1 MNQFAPLEE
10 SKHAEVKDNEIL
22 KSAEAARD
30 EGDFAGAADLYAQYL
45 KKTPGNFE
53 VLLKFGNCCRK
64 ARRLEEAE
72 AAYRNAIA
80 LQPDNYDIH
89 LNYGRLL
96 RQIGRTDEAIT
107 SFQKS
112 YALAP
117 RHRAA
122 RAELDALGH
131 RPERNVFFLDI
142 FDLITYLRA
151 HRTVTGIQRVVSAI
165 LLAEPS
171 PSDSSLGIEYCTLNA
186 STGKLLVFD
195 PNNLIKIVQYALS
208 GATDRTTLDPMLNDV
223 VDTAR
228 EATPSA
234 GDVYVIMGAFW
245 IVQDYGAMLI
255 KLRNQGV
262 ITATYIYD
270 LIPITHPQ
278 YVLNSTRAEVAER
291 FIDVLVVCDFFLTIS
306 EFVAKELRELL
317 KNELNTEKPVRA
329 VPLAHALPKVA
340 RGLVRATGP
349 KAKNAPEK
357 YVLCVCTLEGRK
369 NHLLLFDVWSRL
381 IRKHGSV
388 RVPGLVLV
396 GKWGWK
402 IEEFQSVCEKEN
414 FLDQLILIR
423 TNVSDEELTGLYD
436 NALFTVFPSF
446 VEGWGLP
453 VGESLAFGRPCAASN
468 ASSIPEVGGEFAEYF
483 DPNDKFGA
491 FTKIERMIFDD
502 GHRKALEERIH
513 REFKPRTWNEV
524 ADNLLRTIEEIREN
538 LVSRP
543 ELHTEPLVAPT
554 EAELH
559 ELTAKAIAA
568 PSGVSWIKKALRLI
582 RGPGWHPLEEW
593 GCWSRAS
600 RPTLFM
606 SLGKEAASQPF
617 TIYLQLR
624 SRPGAGERSFRIVDS
639 HESAIHYTGLKESP
653 IWVKGAAMSD
663 ERGVIEITVDG
674 GDEARWPDPP
684 RNGDGRKL
692 YFGLSGFGYHR
703 AGDVEARL
711 NIIESML
718 RLNRTIL

>member
-22 KSAEAARD
+22 KSAEAARE
-30 EGDFAGAADLYAQYL
+30 EGDFAGAADLYAHYL

-171 PSDSSLGIEYCTLNA
+171 PLDSSLGIEYCTLNA

-195 PNNLIKIVQYALS
+195 PNSLMKIVQYALS

-255 KLRNQGV
+255 KLRKFRESLQQH
-262 ITATYIYD
+262 I
-270 LIPITHPQ
+270 
-278 YVLNSTRAEVAER
+278 
-291 FIDVLVVCDFFLTIS
+291 FTIS
-306 EFVAKELRELL
+306 
-317 KNELNTEKPVRA
+317 
-329 VPLAHALPKVA
+329 
-340 RGLVRATGP
+340 
-349 KAKNAPEK
+349 
-357 YVLCVCTLEGRK
+357 
-369 NHLLLFDVWSRL
+369 
-381 IRKHGSV
+381 
-388 RVPGLVLV
+388 
-396 GKWGWK
+396 
-402 IEEFQSVCEKEN
+402 
-414 FLDQLILIR
+414 FLSPI
-423 TNVSDEELTGLYD
+423 
-436 NALFTVFPSF
+436 PSM
-446 VEGWGLP
+446 
-453 VGESLAFGRPCAASN
+453 
-468 ASSIPEVGGEFAEYF
+468 SSIPPV
-483 DPNDKFGA
+483 
-491 FTKIERMIFDD
+491 
-502 GHRKALEERIH
+502 RK
-513 REFKPRTWNEV
+513 
-524 ADNLLRTIEEIREN
+524 
-538 LVSRP
+538 
-543 ELHTEPLVAPT
+543 
-554 EAELH
+554 
-559 ELTAKAIAA
+559 
-568 PSGVSWIKKALRLI
+568 
-582 RGPGWHPLEEW
+582 
-593 GCWSRAS
+593 
-600 RPTLFM
+600 
-606 SLGKEAASQPF
+606 
-617 TIYLQLR
+617 
-624 SRPGAGERSFRIVDS
+624 
-639 HESAIHYTGLKESP
+639 
-653 IWVKGAAMSD
+653 
-663 ERGVIEITVDG
+663 
-674 GDEARWPDPP
+674 
-684 RNGDGRKL
+684 
-692 YFGLSGFGYHR
+692 
-703 AGDVEARL
+703 
-711 NIIESML
+711 
-718 RLNRTIL
+718 